1 MVNSHAG
8 CQTILICILDS
19 VVALANVLLL
29 GLCMFAVFA
38 IMGLNMF
45 LGPRG
50 FIVGS
55 ALRRYIIVILSLY
68 YRRISTAS
76 LYS

>member
-1 MVNSHAG
+1 M
-8 CQTILICILDS
+8 
-19 VVALANVLLL
+19 ALANVLLL

-68 YRRISTAS
+68 YRYIIVGSALRRYIIVILS
-76 LYS
+76 LYYRYIIVILS